1 MNLKSLSFE
10 KHHSFT
16 LTYRSHDLEK
26 EMAWVDAYLFCV
38 NGVLFYVDKFSCYF
52 SFDILKRVKIIL
64 FSYKRLVQESY
75 FFKFL
80 LSNSNPKN

>member
-1 MNLKSLSFE
+1 MNLKSPSFE

-38 NGVLFYVDKFSCYF
+38 NGVLF
-52 SFDILKRVKIIL
+52 
-64 FSYKRLVQESY
+64 
-75 FFKFL
+75 
-80 LSNSNPKN
+80 